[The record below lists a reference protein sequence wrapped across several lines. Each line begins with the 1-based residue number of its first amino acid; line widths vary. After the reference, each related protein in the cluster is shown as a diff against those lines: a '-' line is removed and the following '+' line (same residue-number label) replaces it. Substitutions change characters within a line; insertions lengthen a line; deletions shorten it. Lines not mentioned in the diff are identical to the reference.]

1 MKFDYLKE
9 YRYEPIGLIGKFKD
23 KKAFAE
29 YIIEKSL
36 VDDDTM
42 KLVSDMTQLSTHF
55 EGTFHSILVNAI
67 CSKIIELY
75 EIEYFI

>member
-1 MKFDYLKE
+1 MKFDYLNE
-9 YRYEPIGLIGKFKD
+9 YRYEPTGLVGKFKD

-36 VDDDTM
+36 IDDKTM

-55 EGTFHSILVNAI
+55 EGTFYSILVNTI
-67 CSKIIELY
+67 CSKIIELH
-75 EIEYFI
+75 EIEYLI